1 LESKLNTLPV
11 ELPLRVRMCCIFN
24 NKYRGTIFI
33 AMDFKTKKKKAMCHE
48 KAIKTQH
55 TIIVHFVSNVSSI
68 ERPTNNMNNFILFY
82 YFKCTIK

>member
-1 LESKLNTLPV
+1 
-11 ELPLRVRMCCIFN
+11 
-24 NKYRGTIFI
+24 
-33 AMDFKTKKKKAMCHE
+33 MDFKKKKKAMCHE

-68 ERPTNNMNNFILFY
+68 ERPTNNMNYFILFY